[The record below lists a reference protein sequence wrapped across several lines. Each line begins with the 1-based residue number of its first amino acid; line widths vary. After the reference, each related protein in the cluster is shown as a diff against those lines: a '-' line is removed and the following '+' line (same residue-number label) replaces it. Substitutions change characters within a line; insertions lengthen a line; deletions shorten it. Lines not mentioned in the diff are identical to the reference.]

1 MAFSGRF
8 SYFYKKNLKAIDDFL
23 HVSLKERETN
33 QSIRSLKPES
43 LLIDFCSNDYLG
55 FARSSELKTN
65 FEREFGKYPGY
76 FLGSTGS
83 RLLAG
88 NSQFTEDL
96 ESEIAGFH
104 HAQASLLFNS
114 GYDANIGVFSS
125 LPQRGDTIIC
135 DQLLHAS
142 IIDGV
147 RLSHATR
154 YVFKHNDLNSLEDK
168 LKIAKGRIFIAVET
182 VYSMD
187 GDESP
192 LKEICELAERY
203 DAAIIADEAHAIG
216 VFGRQ
221 GRGLIDELGLTS
233 RIFARVITYG
243 KAMGVHGAA
252 VLGSEQL
259 RSYLI
264 NFSRSFI
271 YTTASPFLNHLA
283 VKVSYAYLQAKDHQH
298 DLKERIAAFKTSLAP
313 GINKINSRSG
323 IQVLIVPGNAEVRA
337 KAMTLQN
344 YGFDVRPILSPT
356 VPEGAERLRI
366 CLHNHNT
373 LGDINK
379 LCNILNQS
387 L

>member
-1 MAFSGRF
+1 M
-8 SYFYKKNLKAIDDFL
+8 KAIDDFISF
-23 HVSLKERETN
+23 SLNDRRIN
-33 QSIRSLKPES
+33 HSIRSLKPES
-43 LLIDFCSNDYLG
+43 SLIDFCSNDYLG
-55 FARSSELKTN
+55 FARSFELKTN
-65 FEREFGKYPGY
+65 FELEFGKYPGY

-88 NSQFTEDL
+88 NSHFTEDL
-96 ESEIAGFH
+96 ESEIASFH
-104 HAQASLLFNS
+104 NAKASLLFNS
-114 GYDANIGVFSS
+114 GYDANIGIFSS

-154 YVFKHNDLNSLEDK
+154 YVFKHNDLNSLEEK
-168 LKIAKGRIFIAVET
+168 LKIAKGRIFIAIET

-192 LKEICELAERY
+192 LREICELAEQY
-203 DAAIIADEAHAIG
+203 DAAVIADEAHAIG

-221 GRGLIDELGLTS
+221 GRGLIDELGLAS
-233 RIFARVITYG
+233 KIFARVITYG

-259 RSYLI
+259 RTYLI

-283 VKVSYAYLQAKDHQH
+283 VKVSYAYLQVKNHQH
-298 DLKERIAAFKTSLAP
+298 DLNERIAAFNTSLLP
-313 GINKINSRSG
+313 GINKINSRSA
-323 IQVLIVPGNAEVRA
+323 IQIVIVPGNAEVRA
-337 KAMTLQN
+337 RAMTLQSS
-344 YGFDVRPILSPT
+344 GFDVRPILSPT

-373 LGDINK
+373 LSEINK
-379 LCNILNQS
+379 LCHILNQ
-387 L
+387 LL